1 MSDHVRSSS
10 GEERPQEDSGGSEGF
25 PIPLRDWFAGMWV
38 AGAAAHRDTPQITD
52 LDKAARIA
60 EQAYRVADAML
71 LCRSLH
77 AEE

>member
-1 MSDHVRSSS
+1 MSTNPHEPHGSSS
-10 GEERPQEDSGGSEGF
+10 EPDGASEQL

-52 LDKAARIA
+52 LDKASRIA

-77 AEE
+77 AED

>member
-1 MSDHVRSSS
+1 MSEHAQTAPNDGDPRENP
-10 GEERPQEDSGGSEGF
+10 GCADGF
-25 PIPLRDWFAGMWV
+25 PVPLRDWFAGMWV

-77 AEE
+77 ADE

>member
-1 MSDHVRSSS
+1 MSTHSQDPQNTAAHQDSSA
-10 GEERPQEDSGGSEGF
+10 EVF

-52 LDKAARIA
+52 LDKAARVA

-77 AEE
+77 AED